1 MVEGSR
7 IAALPSAAEAV
18 QNAKV
23 IDCGGRLAMPGLID
37 AHWHSMFCGLTEM
50 AAMTAD
56 IGYVYLVAAREA
68 EHTLLRGF
76 TSERDAGGPSFA
88 LKRAIDEGI
97 VVGPRIF
104 PSGAMISQTSGHGDF
119 RMRHEVPRNDGDP
132 EANLRIIMKDGRI
145 YKDTLQQA

>member
-1 MVEGSR
+1 M
-7 IAALPSAAEAV
+7 
-18 QNAKV
+18 
-23 IDCGGRLAMPGLID
+23 
-37 AHWHSMFCGLTEM
+37 
-50 AAMTAD
+50 
-56 IGYVYLVAAREA
+56 
-68 EHTLLRGF
+68 RGF
-76 TSERDAGGPSFA
+76 TSVRDAGGPSFA